1 MTGDRLGARARR
13 AMAWRAQL
21 LQATWNYERQQ
32 GLGWAWA
39 LKPALDR
46 LIPDPVARRQRLA
59 EHTAFFN
66 TQPSLGSVALGA
78 VAALEAE
85 RAEGRGPDADG
96 MARIKGALG
105 SSLASL
111 GDRCFWFTLRPVAAC
126 VGIAV
131 ALHGPAWAGALTL
144 WLTYNAGHQT
154 VRFAGVGWG
163 WREGPAVLGDRLRGR
178 FERAIHLLTLVGT
191 AAVGVIVAMLMVPQG
206 YPRPLAWQAT
216 LAAGLV
222 VGLLSAQRPRPSP
235 VEWALGGGALS
246 LAAAWMTR

>member
-1 MTGDRLGARARR
+1 MSADRVGARARR

-39 LKPALDR
+39 LRPALER
-46 LIPDPVARRQRLA
+46 LIPDAASRRERLA

-66 TQPSLGSVALGA
+66 TQPSMASLALGA

-96 MARIKGALG
+96 MARIKSVLG

-126 VGIAV
+126 IGLAV

-144 WLTYNAGHQT
+144 WLLYNAGHQT

-163 WREGPAVLGDRLRGR
+163 WREGPAVLGERLRGR
-178 FERAIHLLTLVGT
+178 FEHAIRWLALAGT
-191 AAVGVIVAMLMVPQG
+191 AAIGVIVALLLVPNG

-216 LAAGLV
+216 LTAGLV
-222 VGLLSAQRPRPSP
+222 TGLLTAQRPRPTP
-235 VEWALGGGALS
+235 VEWALGGGVLAL
-246 LAAAWMTR
+246 LAAWWMH